1 MHFHCLPVLLLASL
15 ALGQAAP
22 AHSPKAA
29 RKAPSASTQAKTEKP
44 AAKESS
50 GMAPDTPII
59 TITGVCDTPPTKT
72 GTAAKPKG
80 ECKTVVTRAQF
91 EEIANALQP
100 NMNAATKKRLA
111 DIYPKM
117 LVMAHEARKRGVE
130 NDPKFKQILQFARL
144 QILAQQLSQSVKE
157 DADKVPEAEIS
168 KYYKDNASAFE
179 QADLQRLYIPKDKQR
194 EPAADNK
201 EDPAK
206 QAEAQKTNEEAMK
219 KEADSLQTRAAGGE
233 DFDKL
238 QKEAFDMAGVK
249 GAPPTTKIG
258 KLTRN
263 ELPVNH
269 RAVLDLNTG
278 QVSQVMAEP
287 NGYYIYKVVSKDTKP
302 LEQAHDQIRTT
313 LAQQRMQDM
322 MEGIQQSAKTTLNEA
337 YFGPPATPAAGAGA
351 GAPPPPQMN
360 PPAKPETSKEQDK
373 TEAPAPKN

>member
-1 MHFHCLPVLLLASL
+1 MHFRCLPVLLLASL
-15 ALGQAAP
+15 ALGQAGP
-22 AHSPKAA
+22 ARSPKAA
-29 RKAPSASTQAKTEKP
+29 HKAPSASTEAKTEKP
-44 AAKESS
+44 AAKETS
-50 GMAPDTPII
+50 GMAPDTPVI
-59 TITGVCDTPPTKT
+59 TITGICDTPATKT
-72 GTAAKPKG
+72 AAAAKPKG

-144 QILAQQLSQSVKE
+144 QILAQQLSQSVKD
-157 DADKVPEAEIS
+157 DADKVPEADIA
-168 KYYKDNASAFE
+168 KYYKDNAPAFE
-179 QADLQRLYIPKDKQR
+179 EAELLRLYIPKDKQR
-194 EPAADNK
+194 EPAVDGK
-201 EDPAK
+201 EDAAK
-206 QAEAQKTNEEAMK
+206 QADAQKTDEEAMK
-219 KEADSLQTRAAGGE
+219 KEADSLQSRAAGGE
-233 DFDKL
+233 DFEKL

-269 RAVLDLNTG
+269 RTVLDLNAG
-278 QVSQVMAEP
+278 QVSQVLAEP
-287 NGYYIYKVVSKDTKP
+287 NGYYIYKLVSKDTKP
-302 LEQAHDQIRTT
+302 LEQAHDSIRAT
-313 LAQQRMQDM
+313 LAQQRMQDAM
-322 MEGIQQSAKTTLNEA
+322 QGIQESAKTTLNEA
-337 YFGPPATPAAGAGA
+337 YFGPAATPAAGP

-360 PPAKPETSKEQDK
+360 PPAKPETSKEQGK